1 MSISGRVNP
10 LIPDE
15 KSLANAHPRA
25 KSEKVVFIRKM
36 LVTFEN
42 LSFDAFLVH
51 FRKNEKS
58 AQNGEKNE
66 KSAQNRDFV
75 TYPTRFSE
83 AKIEGYWRGHISAR
97 SGAFFLVIRE
107 RENSGQNREFMLQNG
122 LFPPFFCS

>member
-25 KSEKVVFIRKM
+25 KSEKVVFFRKM

-58 AQNGEKNE
+58 AQNGEK
-66 KSAQNRDFV
+66 K
-75 TYPTRFSE
+75 
-83 AKIEGYWRGHISAR
+83 
-97 SGAFFLVIRE
+97 
-107 RENSGQNREFMLQNG
+107 
-122 LFPPFFCS
+122 